1 MRCGRDH
8 KDRVSCKVKENG
20 DNQCIDM
27 IHICD
32 CLMTMMCS
40 SYNDNDSN
48 IDMYIIC
55 MHISLFV
62 RVYIYIYV

>member
-20 DNQCIDM
+20 DNQCIDE

-40 SYNDNDSN
+40 RYNNNDSN
-48 IDMYIIC
+48 IDTYAYIVIC
-55 MHISLFV
+55 TC
-62 RVYIYIYV
+62 VYIYICIV

>member
-1 MRCGRDH
+1 MQCGRDH

-20 DNQCIDM
+20 DNQCIDK

-40 SYNDNDSN
+40 SYNNNDSN
-48 IDMYIIC
+48 IDMYTYIVIC
-55 MHISLFV
+55 TCV
-62 RVYIYIYV
+62 KKIYICIV